1 MCGKIASLIALLPML
16 IHSIFGCCWHH
27 AHCHVGHACSAVSSA
42 DEHSASDHCH
52 LGDSDCRH
60 DRSTD
65 ASGETHLAEQDSD
78 DAPCDEDRCA
88 HGEMLITTVSPFMG
102 LQVWAITQCA
112 VTGASSV
119 QQSEFTV
126 WGNSQDKLPS
136 CSSRE
141 RRALTQVW
149 LI

>member
-1 MCGKIASLIALLPML
+1 
-16 IHSIFGCCWHH
+16 
-27 AHCHVGHACSAVSSA
+27 
-42 DEHSASDHCH
+42 
-52 LGDSDCRH
+52 
-60 DRSTD
+60 
-65 ASGETHLAEQDSD
+65 
-78 DAPCDEDRCA
+78 
-88 HGEMLITTVSPFMG
+88 MLITTVSPFMG